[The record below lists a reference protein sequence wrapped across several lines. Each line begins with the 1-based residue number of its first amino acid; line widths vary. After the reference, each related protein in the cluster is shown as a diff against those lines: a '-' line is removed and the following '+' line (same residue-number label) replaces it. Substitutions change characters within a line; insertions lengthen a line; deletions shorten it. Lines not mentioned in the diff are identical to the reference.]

1 MAQNRSE
8 TFEITASFSFTEKLR
23 LEKDVD
29 LRATWTD
36 GEKQLAQIRT
46 QPSSG
51 KGTVPSVSHS
61 TSSFQARQRV
71 FIKAS

>member
-1 MAQNRSE
+1 MAKNRSE
-8 TFEITASFSFTEKLR
+8 TFKFTASFSLTEKLR
-23 LEKDVD
+23 LEKDID

-46 QPSSG
+46 QSSNG
-51 KGTVPSVSHS
+51 KGTVPSVSDS